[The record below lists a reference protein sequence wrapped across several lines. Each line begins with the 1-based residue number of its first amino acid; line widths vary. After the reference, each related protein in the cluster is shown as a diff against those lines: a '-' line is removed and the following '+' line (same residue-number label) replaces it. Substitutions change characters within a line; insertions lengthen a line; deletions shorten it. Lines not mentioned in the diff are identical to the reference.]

1 MDIKYNDVAL
11 HFDKTAL
18 PPEVEELLA
27 HGKVAL
33 ADLGSGDGPWFA
45 VLARRGL
52 IGPSTPTYA
61 VDLEAERLA
70 RISRRFPWITVIQAA
85 ADHVDALPAGTL
97 NVVLSTM
104 VMEHVPDEAAYLREI
119 ERLLAPGGHAY
130 ITTVY
135 KRTWAWYF
143 RYRNGESV
151 LDTSHLREYTDV
163 NAFRELIRCSCGLH
177 IVSVSLR
184 QMWFPLLDPIFHRI
198 CHHIN
203 IPSWLLRALRAIK
216 VPVPGYFDMHVILSK
231 PSQAIGE
238 RNAPTERMHR

>member
-27 HGKVAL
+27 HGKMAL

-119 ERLLAPGGHAY
+119 ERLLAPGGQAY

-135 KRTWAWYF
+135 KCRWAWYF
-143 RYRNGESV
+143 RRRNGECV
-151 LDTSHLREYTDV
+151 LDTSHLREYTDLR
-163 NAFRELIRCSCGLH
+163 AFRELIAASCALQP
-177 IVSVSLR
+177 VSIGLR
-184 QMWFPLLDPIFHRI
+184 QLWFPLLDPVLHRI
-198 CHHIN
+198 CHHLT
-203 IPSWLLRALRAIK
+203 IPAWLLGVLRVIK
-216 VPVPGYFDMHVILSK
+216 IPVLGYFEMHVLLSK
-231 PSQAIGE
+231 SKTLPAE
-238 RNAPTERMHR
+238 RRESL